1 MRTINWSDPFTAE
14 ELEALKN
21 GEEFI
26 LLFGGTP
33 ISRLSMCAAG
43 NIVEVEL

>member
-1 MRTINWSDPFTAE
+1 MRTINWGESFTLE
-14 ELEALKN
+14 EVEALKN

-33 ISRLSMCAAG
+33 ISCLSMSKQH
-43 NIVEVEL
+43 NVEEVEL